1 MTDDDLTMVAQGR
14 ICNWTHLLREQEE
27 VILHSPDKLPHWA
40 VRMFRTPTGLDTVY
54 LHKGREVPTD
64 EMTGS
69 FFSALR
75 QHEGW
80 RPMSP
85 EQADALR
92 AKMADLTP
100 AG

>member
-14 ICNWTHLLREQEE
+14 ICNWTHVLREQEE
-27 VILHSPDKLPHWA
+27 VILHSPHTYPGWA
-40 VRMFRTPTGLDTVY
+40 VRMFRTPSGYDVTY
-54 LHKGREVPTD
+54 LHKGRAVPPG
-64 EMTGS
+64 EMTGP
-69 FFSALR
+69 FSSAIL

-80 RPMSP
+80 RPMDAA
-85 EQADALR
+85 QADALR